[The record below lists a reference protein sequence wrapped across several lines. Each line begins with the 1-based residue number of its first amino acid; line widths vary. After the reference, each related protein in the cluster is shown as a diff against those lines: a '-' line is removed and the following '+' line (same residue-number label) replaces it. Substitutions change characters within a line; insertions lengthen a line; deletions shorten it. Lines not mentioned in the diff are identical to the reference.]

1 MKLEAQMKCRA
12 LRETVRTLAFAPC
25 EMGNHEQKVDAT
37 FLNPEKIIL
46 VVCEERTPGR
56 QR

>member
-12 LRETVRTLAFAPC
+12 LWETVRTWAFAPC
-25 EMGNHEQKVDAT
+25 EMGNHEQKDDAT

-46 VVCEERTPGR
+46 AV
-56 QR
+56 